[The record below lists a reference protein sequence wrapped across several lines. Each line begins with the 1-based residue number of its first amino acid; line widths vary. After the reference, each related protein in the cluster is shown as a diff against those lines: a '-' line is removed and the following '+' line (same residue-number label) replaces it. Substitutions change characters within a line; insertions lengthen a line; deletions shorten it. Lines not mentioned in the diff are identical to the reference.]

1 MKKTKDLILEIQT
14 YKVERDA
21 RIKIK
26 LLALDHLREGRLIDE
41 VSNITR
47 YDSKSIKSW
56 LELFILFDYEG
67 LIERAGRGRKPRLSS
82 VEEENFKIEL
92 DNLQESRKGGRIVAF
107 DVQGLLANKFDC
119 CYSISGIYAL
129 LDRLNIVWISG
140 RSKHPKQSQEAIDQY
155 KISFPEE
162 VEKIKDKLNSKKI
175 EVWWQDESRIGQ
187 QGSLSRVWAA
197 KGTRRNKTQSCK
209 TKTILIDLYF
219 WSSLS

>member
-1 MKKTKDLILEIQT
+1 M
-14 YKVERDA
+14 
-21 RIKIK
+21 
-26 LLALDHLREGRLIDE
+26 ALDHLREGRSIDE
-41 VSNITR
+41 VSSITR

-67 LIERAGRGRKPRLSS
+67 LRERAGRGRKPRLPS
-82 VEEENFKIEL
+82 VEEEDFKIEL

-119 CYSISGIYAL
+119 CYSIFGIYAL

-175 EVWWQDESRIGQ
+175 EVWWQDKSRRGQ
-187 QGSLSRVWAA
+187 RGSLSRVWAA
-197 KGTRRNKTQSCK
+197 IRNKTQSCK